1 MDDLFE
7 ENKSVF
13 SNTKCGNYRRF
24 IWELMGE
31 RSTSRAAKIVF
42 YTSFFIWATAIAI
55 PDAKIKV
62 NVELTNPETIKLTKL
77 KQYWGVSSVLVPLH
91 SL

>member
-1 MDDLFE
+1 
-7 ENKSVF
+7 
-13 SNTKCGNYRRF
+13 
-24 IWELMGE
+24 MGE

-62 NVELTNPETIKLTKL
+62 NVELTNPETTKLT
-77 KQYWGVSSVLVPLH
+77 
-91 SL
+91 